1 MIDLLRK
8 LCATS
13 HDLLFIDA
21 GQDLVEYAFLIM
33 ILALG
38 TIASI
43 PPLASAL
50 APMIDAVS
58 AAL

>member
-8 LCATS
+8 V
-13 HDLLFIDA
+13 DVRFNNFICIEE

-38 TIASI
+38 TIVSV
-43 PPLASAL
+43 PPLAAAL
-50 APMIDAVS
+50 APMLEAVKV
-58 AAL
+58 AL